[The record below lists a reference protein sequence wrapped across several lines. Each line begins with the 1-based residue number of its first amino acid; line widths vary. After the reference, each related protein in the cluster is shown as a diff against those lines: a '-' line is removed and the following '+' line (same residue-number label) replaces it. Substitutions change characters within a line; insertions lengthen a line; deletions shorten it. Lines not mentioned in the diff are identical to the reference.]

1 MRLDYALY
9 TVAVICFII
18 SGVWAAYQAVQTHV
32 WIVTPVVFG
41 LVFIGLGYTQR
52 PRQSVTTQMAVAP
65 PPPAVV
71 TVPAP
76 KVTEVVVEEKKPEEA
91 KPEPTVQAVQ
101 AIPVAE
107 VKPPSPG
114 LLQVKGIKEKRAQQL
129 NAIGIN
135 TVDDLSRASAEDLA
149 AKLKIAP
156 YFTGKWIENAK
167 EILKK
172 S

>member
-9 TVAVICFII
+9 IVAVICFII
-18 SGVWAAYQAVQTHV
+18 SGVWAAYTAVHSL
-32 WIVTPVVFG
+32 WIVTPIVFG
-41 LVFIGLGYTQR
+41 FVFIGLGYTQR
-52 PRQSVTTQMAVAP
+52 PKQTVTTQIAVAP
-65 PPPAVV
+65 PPPTVV

-76 KVTEVVVEEKKPEEA
+76 KVKEVIVEEKKPAEAEA
-91 KPEPTVQAVQ
+91 KPEPIVQATP
-101 AIPVAE
+101 AAE
-107 VKPPSPG
+107 VKSPPPR
-114 LLQVKGIKEKRAQQL
+114 LLDVKGIKEKRAQQL
-129 NAIGIN
+129 NAVGIN
-135 TVDDLSRASAEDLA
+135 TVEDLSKASAEDLA

>member
-1 MRLDYALY
+1 MRSDYALY
-9 TVAVICFII
+9 IVAVICFII
-18 SGVWAAYQAVQTHV
+18 SGVWVAAYTAVQRLWTV
-32 WIVTPVVFG
+32 IPIVFG
-41 LVFIGLGYTQR
+41 FVFIGLGYTQR
-52 PRQSVTTQMAVAP
+52 PRQTVTTQIAVAP
-65 PPPAVV
+65 PPPTVV

-91 KPEPTVQAVQ
+91 KPEPIVQAPP
-101 AIPVAE
+101 AAE
-107 VKPPSPG
+107 VKSPPPG
-114 LLQVKGIKEKRAQQL
+114 LLDVKGIKEKRAQQL

-135 TVDDLSRASAEDLA
+135 TVEDLSKASAEDLA

>member
-9 TVAVICFII
+9 IVAVICFII
-18 SGVWAAYQAVQTHV
+18 SGVWAAYTAVHSL
-32 WIVTPVVFG
+32 WIVTPIVFG

-52 PRQSVTTQMAVAP
+52 PKQTVTTQIAVAP
-65 PPPAVV
+65 PPPTVV

-91 KPEPTVQAVQ
+91 KPEPIVQATPSV
-101 AIPVAE
+101 E
-107 VKPPSPG
+107 VKSPPPG
-114 LLQVKGIKEKRAQQL
+114 LLDVKGIKEKRARQL

-135 TVDDLSRASAEDLA
+135 TVEDLSKASVEDLA
-149 AKLKIAP
+149 ARLKIAP

>member
-41 LVFIGLGYTQR
+41 LVFIGLGYMQR

-76 KVTEVVVEEKKPEEA
+76 KVAEVVVEEKKPEEA
-91 KPEPTVQAVQ
+91 KPEPIVVQTM
-101 AIPVAE
+101 PVAE
-107 VKPPSPG
+107 VKPSSPG
-114 LLQVKGIKEKRAQQL
+114 LLEVKGIKEKRAQQL

-135 TVDDLSRASAEDLA
+135 TVEDLSKASAEDLA

>member
-1 MRLDYALY
+1 MRSDYALY

-18 SGVWAAYQAVQTHV
+18 SGGWAAWAAYAAAQSL
-32 WIVTPVVFG
+32 WIVTPIVFG

-52 PRQSVTTQMAVAP
+52 PRHAVTTQMAVAP
-65 PPPAVV
+65 PPPTVV

-76 KVTEVVVEEKKPEEA
+76 KVTEVVEEKKPEEA
-91 KPEPTVQAVQ
+91 KPEPIVQGGPAGE
-101 AIPVAE
+101 A
-107 VKPPSPG
+107 KPTSLG
-114 LLQVKGIKEKRAQQL
+114 LLTVKGIKEKRAQQL
-129 NAIGIN
+129 NAIGIK
-135 TVDDLSRASAEDLA
+135 TVEDLSKASAEDLA

-156 YFTGKWIENAK
+156 YFTAKWIENAK